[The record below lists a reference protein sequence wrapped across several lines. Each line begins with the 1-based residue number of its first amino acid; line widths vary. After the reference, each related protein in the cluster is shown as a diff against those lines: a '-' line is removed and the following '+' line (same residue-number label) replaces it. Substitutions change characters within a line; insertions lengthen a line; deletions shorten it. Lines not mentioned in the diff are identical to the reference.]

1 MCVLGEGGVYVQLQT
16 NKIRVYTVKKYSKYQ
31 TLRFVQDE
39 IDEMG
44 TTVIYQSSPL
54 YWTVR
59 IIHRYYMHNCFSVKL
74 IVILALKK
82 LISILSAVFHKT
94 SIPLTQ

>member
-16 NKIRVYTVKKYSKYQ
+16 NKLRVYTVKKYSKYQ

-44 TTVIYQSSPL
+44 TTVIYQSSRL
-54 YWTVR
+54 Y
-59 IIHRYYMHNCFSVKL
+59 
-74 IVILALKK
+74 
-82 LISILSAVFHKT
+82 
-94 SIPLTQ
+94 

>member
-44 TTVIYQSSPL
+44 TTVIINQVHFIEQY
-54 YWTVR
+54 V
-59 IIHRYYMHNCFSVKL
+59 
-74 IVILALKK
+74 
-82 LISILSAVFHKT
+82 
-94 SIPLTQ
+94 